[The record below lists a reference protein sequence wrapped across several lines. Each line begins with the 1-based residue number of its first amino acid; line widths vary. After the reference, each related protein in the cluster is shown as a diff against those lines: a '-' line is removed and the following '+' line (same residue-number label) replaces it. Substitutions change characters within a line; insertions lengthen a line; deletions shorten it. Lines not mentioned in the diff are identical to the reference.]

1 MVIWVWARKYSEWLL
16 LALLLLFAFIL
27 RVWQS
32 DKTPPGLHFDEAAY
46 GLIADTIRKGNFGVF
61 YSAFTGREPIYMYLV
76 AFSQLFF
83 GSTVFGERLPAAF
96 IGVGTIAATF
106 FVFRN
111 IFTDLAP
118 LDMIHRVPT
127 TKGGYISKEARRIAW
142 LATLAVAFSFWNLH
156 LSREGYRVN
165 LVPLFGA
172 LSFGAVWR
180 AYRLRTTG
188 AVIQAGVMCGLNFYT
203 YLSARFMPFVFV
215 AFGLYFLFFWWL
227 FWRKK
232 VGFPLTLAPE
242 NKGTNHQDTK
252 TPRKDKITWRAWR
265 RGGSSK
271 RGEGVIPPPL
281 YSGERGL
288 IRLFLYWL
296 GITILVVAPLAIH
309 FALHRG
315 DFFQRSAQVNAI
327 SSGGLAKV
335 WENIQVAA
343 QMLTF
348 KGTDDLKYNLPGR
361 PVFDLISGL
370 FFYLGV
376 AFSLWRSLKRPAYGF
391 LLCWFVVMFLPA
403 ILSEDG
409 NHPLRA
415 YGILPAVMGLWAVGM
430 NEVWSFLENRFKTNG
445 WRVGAVLATVVL
457 TLAFYQSYSDYFDKW
472 AKFPQL
478 YEAFD
483 GEYLDLANYLNSLP
497 EDGTS
502 RVVASELLDY
512 PTTLYLSPKSKNYHW
527 LDPTQVVVVPAVVA
541 NGGKLDYVVIDR
553 VARLGLPPDWYKVLG
568 ITPQI
573 TEIKTTEGRILGKN
587 YSFQLKGGFTS
598 EQLPIQK
605 PACNGVNFN
614 NDVKLLGWKI
624 NNQAKAGQS
633 LSVTLYWQA
642 LRASTEPWQIFVH
655 LVDKPDAP
663 SRLAQQ
669 DANGAFSQGWFPG
682 DIIIG
687 QYNLVINPA
696 TPPGNYLLQV
706 GMYNVDDRRYP
717 RAPIV
722 GDCDGL
728 NPARDSFIIP
738 GVKI

>member
-1 MVIWVWARKYSEWLL
+1 MPKLVRKHSEWLL
-16 LALLLLFAFIL
+16 LALLLLFAFAL

-61 YSAFTGREPIYMYLV
+61 FSEFTGREPIYMYLV
-76 AFSQLFF
+76 ALSQLFF
-83 GSTVFGERLPAAF
+83 GSTVLGERLPAAF
-96 IGVGTIAATF
+96 IGIGTIAAIF
-106 FVFRN
+106 FAFRN
-111 IFTDLAP
+111 IFADLSSENKEGK
-118 LDMIHRVPT
+118 H
-127 TKGGYISKEARRIAW
+127 ISREARRIAW
-142 LATLAVAFSFWNLH
+142 LAALAVAFSFWNLH
-156 LSREGYRVN
+156 LSREGYRAN
-165 LVPLFGA
+165 LVPLFEA
-172 LSFGAVWR
+172 LSFGAAWR
-180 AYRLRTTG
+180 AYRLRTTS
-188 AVIQAGVMCGLNFYT
+188 AVILAGVLCGLNFYT

-215 AFGLYFLFFWWL
+215 AFGLYFLFFWWV

-232 VGFPLTLAPE
+232 AGLPLNLALSK
-242 NKGTNHQDTK
+242 NRQL
-252 TPRKDKITWRAWR
+252 
-265 RGGSSK
+265 GGSLDTGAENLLGK
-271 RGEGVIPPPL
+271 RLSV
-281 YSGERGL
+281 
-288 IRLFLYWL
+288 IRLFFYWS
-296 GITILVVAPLAIH
+296 GVTILVVAPLAIH

-315 DFFQRSAQVNAI
+315 DFFQRSAQVNALSI
-327 SSGGLAKV
+327 GGLEKV
-335 WENIQVAA
+335 WENTKVAV

-361 PVFDLISGL
+361 PIFDLIPGL

-391 LLCWFVVMFLPA
+391 LLCWLVVLFLPS

-430 NEVWSFLENRFKTNG
+430 NEVWNFLENRFKING
-445 WRVGAVLATVVL
+445 WRVGAVLATLVV
-457 TLAFYQSYSDYFDKW
+457 TLAFYQSYTDYFDKW

-483 GEYLDLANYLNSLP
+483 GEYLNLANYLNSLP

-512 PTTLYLSPKSKNYHW
+512 PTTLYLSPKSINYHW
-527 LDPTQVVVVPAVVA
+527 LDPTQAVIIPAQLA
-541 NGGKLDYVVIDR
+541 NGGGKLDYIVIDR
-553 VARLGLPPDWYKVLG
+553 VARLGLAPDWYKALEV
-568 ITPQI
+568 TPKVE
-573 TEIKTTEGRILGKN
+573 EIKTAEGRILGKN
-587 YSFQLKGGFTS
+587 YSFQLKGGFTP
-598 EQLPIQK
+598 EQLAIQK
-605 PACNGVNFN
+605 PACSDVNFN

-642 LRASTEPWQIFVH
+642 QRASAEPWQIFVH

-669 DANGAFSQGWFPG
+669 DANGAFAQGWFPG

-687 QYNLVINPA
+687 QYNLAINST

-706 GMYNVDDRRYP
+706 GMYNVNDPSYP
-717 RAPIV
+717 RATIV
-722 GDCDGL
+722 GKCESL
-728 NPARDSFIIP
+728 NSAHDSFIIRDI
-738 GVKI
+738 KIDSL

>member
-1 MVIWVWARKYSEWLL
+1 MIWPWLRKHSEWLF

-27 RVWQS
+27 RVWQN

-46 GLIADTIRKGNFGVF
+46 GLIADTIRHGNLGVF
-61 YSAFTGREPIYMYLV
+61 YSEFTGREPIYMYLV
-76 AFSQLFF
+76 AFYQLFF

-96 IGVGTIAATF
+96 IGVGIVAATF
-106 FVFRN
+106 FAFRN
-111 IFTDLAP
+111 IFAARTHPDTIP
-118 LDMIHRVPT
+118 RDPT
-127 TKGGYISKEARRIAW
+127 KEGGEISKEARRIAW

-165 LVPLFGA
+165 LVPLLGA
-172 LSFGAVWR
+172 LSFGTVWR
-180 AYRLRTTG
+180 AYRLRTTSS
-188 AVIQAGVMCGLNFYT
+188 IILAGVVCGLNFYT

-232 VGFPLTLAPE
+232 PHLPQLDLKLFKPALLWVG
-242 NKGTNHQDTK
+242 
-252 TPRKDKITWRAWR
+252 
-265 RGGSSK
+265 
-271 RGEGVIPPPL
+271 V
-281 YSGERGL
+281 
-288 IRLFLYWL
+288 
-296 GITILVVAPLAIH
+296 TILVVAPLATH

-335 WENIQVAA
+335 WENTQVAV

-361 PVFDLISGL
+361 PVFDLIPSL

-376 AFSLWRSLKRPAYGF
+376 AYSLWRCLKRPAYGF
-391 LLCWFVVMFLPA
+391 LLAWFVVMFLPS

-415 YGILPAVMGLWAVGM
+415 YGILPAVMGLWAVGL
-430 NEVWSFLENRFKTNG
+430 NEVWSFLESRFKTNG
-445 WRVGAVLATVVL
+445 WRVGAVLAALVL
-457 TLAFYQSYSDYFDKW
+457 TLTFYQSYTDYFDKW

-483 GEYLDLANYLNSLP
+483 GEYLDLASYLNGLP

-502 RVVASELLDY
+502 RVIASELLDY

-527 LDPTQVVVVPAVVA
+527 LDPSQAVIIPAAVT
-541 NGGKLDYVVIDR
+541 NGGRLDYVVIDR
-553 VARLGLPPDWYKVLG
+553 VARLGLAADWYKALG
-568 ITPQI
+568 VTPLVE
-573 TEIKTTEGRILGKN
+573 EIKTVQGRTLGKN
-587 YSFQLKGGFTS
+587 YSFQLKGGFS
-598 EQLPIQK
+598 PDKLPIQK
-605 PACNGVNFN
+605 PSCGRVNFN
-614 NDVKLLGWKI
+614 NDVKLLGWTI
-624 NNQAKAGQS
+624 NNQAKPGQS

-642 LRASTEPWQIFVH
+642 QRPSREPWQIFVH
-655 LVDKPDAP
+655 LVEKPDAP
-663 SRLAQQ
+663 NRLAQQ

-687 QYNLVINPA
+687 QYNLAINPA

-722 GDCDGL
+722 GDCEGI
-728 NPARDSFIIP
+728 NSARDSFIIP
-738 GVKI
+738 GIKI